1 MKKKHAGIVFA
12 LLVICMALV
21 FLSAAMNS
29 GRGASAS
36 GLDAT
41 PATDRTDELL
51 RALEATVTEDM
62 ALGECGTEEA
72 AQLRALAREEP
83 ERARQLNF
91 MAGHVDIYTL
101 DAVKTAL
108 LGGDHIDFA
117 LELPFRAPD
126 SSGLDASVQLTAG
139 QIPYMSQYDSR
150 WAYHAYGSSVVGVT
164 GCGPTCLAMV
174 VAGLRGD
181 ASVNPAKMADFAG
194 ENGYYAAGTGT
205 MWSLFT
211 EGAAR
216 FGVSGT
222 ELPLD
227 EWVMRSALAAGDVIV
242 ASMLPGDF
250 TQSGHFIVIYGAEGG
265 GFRVHDPNSAE
276 RSAQLW
282 SYDRLAGQIANM
294 WEMSA

>member
-1 MKKKHAGIVFA
+1 MKKKYAGIVLA
-12 LLVICMALV
+12 LLISCMALV

-62 ALGECGTEEA
+62 ALGECGAEEA
-72 AQLRALAREEP
+72 VQLRALAREEP

-108 LGGDHIDFA
+108 MGGDHIDFA

-139 QIPYMSQYDSR
+139 QIPYMSQYDSC

-164 GCGPTCLAMV
+164 GCGPTCLSMVYISLTGKTDLDPVAM
-174 VAGLRGD
+174 ARF
-181 ASVNPAKMADFAG
+181 S
-194 ENGYYAAGTGT
+194 EQNG
-205 MWSLFT
+205 FT
-211 EGAAR
+211 VDGMTAWALMTDGAA
-216 FGVSGT
+216 
-222 ELPLD
+222 
-227 EWVMRSALAAGDVIV
+227 
-242 ASMLPGDF
+242 MLGL
-250 TQSGHFIVIYGAEGG
+250 H
-265 GFRVHDPNSAE
+265 SAE
-276 RSAQLW
+276 LSASADAVRAELEAGRRATRRLYQHGALHRARRP
-282 SYDRLAGQIANM
+282 DR
-294 WEMSA
+294 